1 MKRNTHIAASIIFA
15 IFGNILINIILNG
28 TVPDNITNFI
38 YFFLNM
44 RVYTFLI
51 MIGFS
56 VLGGILPDILDPP
69 FTKRHRRY
77 AHSKI
82 LLIIFLTILLIT
94 VVLIFIKRG
103 NIILWSLYYFLVGY
117 ISHLVLDSFTPGGLW
132 G

>member
-15 IFGNILINIILNG
+15 IFGTILINILLNG
-28 TVPDNITNFI
+28 TLPDSITNFI

-44 RVYTFLI
+44 RVYIFLI
-51 MIGFS
+51 MIVFS

-69 FTKRHRRY
+69 FTKKHRRY

-82 LLIIFLTILLIT
+82 LLVIFSTLLLFT
-94 VVLIFIKRG
+94 VVLIFIKREK
-103 NIILWSLYYFLVGY
+103 IILWPIYYFLIGY
-117 ISHLVLDSFTPGGLW
+117 ISHLVLDSFTPAGLW

>member
-1 MKRNTHIAASIIFA
+1 
-15 IFGNILINIILNG
+15 
-28 TVPDNITNFI
+28 
-38 YFFLNM
+38 
-44 RVYTFLI
+44 